1 MRLKA
6 AVGRSKTVA
15 DLRQDTASQTSSTAH
30 LSTASTELIKE
41 LPRQSVLVV
50 DDSPT
55 DLRYLG
61 RLLEAPDRHV
71 LMAAS
76 GEEALKILKGVELA
90 LVILDVRMEG
100 MSGFETAE
108 RIRAD
113 ECTRD
118 IPIVFVTATGRE
130 EKTIFQGY
138 DAGAVDY
145 LFKPIEANLLRSKV
159 KVFCQ
164 LSAQRLLIQKQ
175 LQEIQAKNEV
185 LRHQLEEIKT
195 LRGLVPIC
203 AKCKSVRDDS
213 GFWQSIENYVSEHSE
228 AEFSHSLCP
237 DCTDE
242 LYPGLMRSGNGSDTS
257 K

>member
-1 MRLKA
+1 MRPISDQ
-6 AVGRSKTVA
+6 GRSKTVA
-15 DLRQDTASQTSSTAH
+15 DPRQDNANRTSSTAH
-30 LSTASTELIKE
+30 PATASPEPVKG

-76 GEEALKILKGVELA
+76 GDEALKILKGVEFA
-90 LVILDVRMEG
+90 LVILDVNMEG

-108 RIRAD
+108 HIRAD
-113 ECTRD
+113 EYTRD
-118 IPIVFVTATGRE
+118 IPIIFVTATGIE
-130 EKTIFQGY
+130 EETVFQGY

-164 LSAQRLLIQKQ
+164 LSAQRLLIQEQ
-175 LQEIQAKNEV
+175 LQEIQAKNDV
-185 LRHQLEEIKT
+185 LHRQLDEIKT
-195 LRGLVPIC
+195 LRGLIPIC
-203 AKCKSVRDDS
+203 AKCKSIRDDS

-228 AEFSHSLCP
+228 VEFSHSI
-237 DCTDE
+237 
-242 LYPGLMRSGNGSDTS
+242 
-257 K
+257 

>member
-1 MRLKA
+1 MA
-6 AVGRSKTVA
+6 EP
-15 DLRQDTASQTSSTAH
+15 RQDSASRTSSTVHPAG
-30 LSTASTELIKE
+30 ASIEPIKG

-76 GEEALKILKGVELA
+76 GDEALKILKGVEFA
-90 LVILDVRMEG
+90 LVILDVNMEG

-108 RIRAD
+108 QIRAD
-113 ECTRD
+113 EYTRD
-118 IPIVFVTATGRE
+118 IPIIFVTATGVE
-130 EKTIFQGY
+130 EETVFQGY

-164 LSAQRLLIQKQ
+164 LSRQRLLIQEQ
-175 LQEIQAKNEV
+175 LQQIQAKNEA
-185 LRHQLEEIKT
+185 LNRQLDEIKT
-195 LRGLVPIC
+195 LRGLIPIC
-203 AKCKSVRDDS
+203 AKCKSIRDDS

-228 AEFSHSLCP
+228 AEFSHSVCP
-237 DCTDE
+237 ECRDE
-242 LYPGLMRSGNGSDTS
+242 LYPELKRS
-257 K
+257 

>member
-1 MRLKA
+1 M
-6 AVGRSKTVA
+6 A
-15 DLRQDTASQTSSTAH
+15 DTRQDNASQTSSSAH
-30 LSTASTELIKE
+30 PASASTELIKE

-76 GEEALKILKGVELA
+76 GDEALKILKGVEFA
-90 LVILDVRMEG
+90 LVILDVNMEG

-108 RIRAD
+108 HRRAD

-118 IPIVFVTATGRE
+118 IPIIFVTATGVE
-130 EKTIFQGY
+130 EETVFQGY

-145 LFKPIEANLLRSKV
+145 LFKPVEANLLRSKV

-164 LSAQRLLIQKQ
+164 LSTQRLLIQEQ
-175 LQEIQAKNEV
+175 LQEIQAKNDV
-185 LRHQLEEIKT
+185 LQRQLEEIKT
-195 LRGLVPIC
+195 LRGLIPIC
-203 AKCKSVRDDS
+203 AKCKNIRDDS

-228 AEFSHSLCP
+228 AEFSHSVCP
-237 DCTDE
+237 DCRDE
-242 LYPGLMRSGNGSDTS
+242 LYPELKLSRHGSDTS